1 MNKRLTGILIVV
13 FCLFGLV
20 GISQNRSFKEPAPL
34 YVILGLG
41 AVAGLFLFLRGRST
55 FRKAA
60 AAETLAADPE
70 ARPARAP
77 RPKFF
82 IVRLPK
88 GGEYAVPKVCCSCL
102 GEAGGR
108 NWPATC
114 RSAGWRYSLNIPLC
128 IKCNKTLYPWW
139 KYREPVSID
148 VDLKSDEMIFV
159 FDNPA
164 YAREFSR
171 LNGGT
176 VSEVDR

>member
-1 MNKRLTGILIVV
+1 VNKRLTGILIAV

-20 GISQNRSFKEPAPL
+20 GISQNRSLKEPAPL
-34 YVILGLG
+34 YVILGMG
-41 AVAGLFLFLRGRST
+41 AVAGLLLFLRGRST
-55 FRKAA
+55 SRKADA
-60 AAETLAADPE
+60 AKTFAADPE

-77 RPKFF
+77 RPKIF

-114 RSAGWRYSLNIPLC
+114 RSAGWRYSLNIPFC
-128 IKCNKTLYPWW
+128 RKCSKTKYPWW

-148 VDLKSDEMIFV
+148 ADLKSEEMVFA